1 MHFAVYSVHKSITT
15 QANLFLPLSS
25 LASHTYFHVKAEYYV
40 EMDVACTTFLGG
52 RGFGHYATALV
63 RVMYNM
69 IMCCVCVFMIMWSP
83 PNPLRMA
90 KTERDIKCVVVGDG
104 SVGKTCMLISYTTN
118 SFPGE
123 YVPTM

>member
-1 MHFAVYSVHKSITT
+1 MIASFTLSHGRVYDFPGVNLIFYCKYYFFI
-15 QANLFLPLSS
+15 ALFL
-25 LASHTYFHVKAEYYV
+25 V
-40 EMDVACTTFLGG
+40 
-52 RGFGHYATALV
+52 
-63 RVMYNM
+63 
-69 IMCCVCVFMIMWSP
+69 I
-83 PNPLRMA
+83 RMA

>member
-1 MHFAVYSVHKSITT
+1 MRGTT
-15 QANLFLPLSS
+15 QQVVAGVKVDFKGGHPS
-25 LASHTYFHVKAEYYV
+25 LAVCEELSVSVTQLFNSVFLLCTLYF
-40 EMDVACTTFLGG
+40 
-52 RGFGHYATALV
+52 
-63 RVMYNM
+63 
-69 IMCCVCVFMIMWSP
+69 
-83 PNPLRMA
+83 LRMA